1 MLCVG
6 IVQKAE
12 SPKQIIYTSSSQPF
26 QHQGPVVLSW
36 KPFMEDNFST
46 GQGRDGD
53 GLGMIQAY
61 YMYCGCYFYYLLLSF
76 TSDHQALDPR
86 G

>member
-1 MLCVG
+1 MCWDCPKSG
-6 IVQKAE
+6 IPQ
-12 SPKQIIYTSSSQPF
+12 TNNL
-26 QHQGPVVLSW
+26 HQRFPTFSAPGPS
-36 KPFMEDNFST
+36 FMEDNFST